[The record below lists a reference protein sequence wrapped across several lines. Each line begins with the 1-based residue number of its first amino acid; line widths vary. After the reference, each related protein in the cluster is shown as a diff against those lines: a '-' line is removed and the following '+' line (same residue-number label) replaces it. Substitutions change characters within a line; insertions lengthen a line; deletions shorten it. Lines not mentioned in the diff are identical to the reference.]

1 MSEELS
7 LASAEQEL
15 AQLRERIQ
23 QLNYEYYVEDAPS
36 VPDAEYDRLF
46 ARAQALE
53 AQFPQLQQDD
63 SPTQKVGAP
72 PAGAFASVTHQV
84 PMLSLDNAFDTE
96 SLDQFMRRVSERSGA
111 PSLRWCAE
119 PKLDGAAV
127 SILYEHGKLVR
138 AATRGDGYTGEDITA
153 NVRTIKNV
161 PLSLRGDYPERL
173 EVRGEVFMPLKGFAQ
188 YNERAREQDE
198 KVFANPRNAAAGSL
212 RQLDS
217 RITAKRPLQ
226 FYAYSM
232 GVVEPQRELDDDS
245 HFQRLQQLKAWGL
258 PVCPETRQL
267 PDNQSCHTYYQD
279 ILAKRSALAYEID
292 GVVLKVDA
300 IDVQDQLGFVARAPR
315 WAVAYKFPAQEQ
327 LTWLRGVDFQ
337 VGRTGAITP
346 VARLEPVNVAGV
358 VVSNATLHNAD
369 EIERLGVRIGDR
381 VTIRRAGDVI
391 PQVVGVVL
399 DERPEQ
405 TEAIQFPEQC
415 PVCQSAVERI
425 VGEAVA
431 RCSGGL
437 YCAAQRKQ
445 ALIHYA
451 SRKAMDIDGLGDKL
465 IEMLVERD
473 WVKSPVDLYRLTA
486 HQLASLPRMGDKSAQ
501 NLVRAIAKSRQTTLA
516 KFLYSLGI
524 REVGEATAQN
534 LAAHFTDLAALMAAD
549 IEQLQE
555 VSDVGVVVAEHLY
568 QFFREPHNVEVI
580 NALTEAPEGETHGY
594 VYWPQASSVDADASE
609 QRLAGQTFVITGT
622 LSQMTRDEAKA
633 ALLALGAKVTGS
645 VSAKTTA
652 LIAGDKAGSK
662 LAKAESLGVAV
673 WSEDDLQSLL
683 SAADG

>member
-1 MSEELS
+1 MKESMSVD
-7 LASAEQEL
+7 SAKQAL
-15 AQLRERIQ
+15 AQLRERLQ

-46 ARAQALE
+46 ARAVALE
-53 AQFPQLQQDD
+53 RSFPQLASDD

-72 PAGAFASVTHQV
+72 PAGAFANVQHEV
-84 PMLSLDNAFDTE
+84 PMLSLDNAFDAE
-96 SLDQFMRRVSERSGA
+96 SMDQFIRRVVERSGHRQ
-111 PSLRWCAE
+111 LHWCAE

-127 SILYEHGKLVR
+127 SLLYENGKLVR
-138 AATRGDGYTGEDITA
+138 GATRGDGYSGEDITA
-153 NVRTIKNV
+153 NVRTVKNV
-161 PLSLRGDYPERL
+161 PLSLRGDFPKRL
-173 EVRGEVFMPLKGFAQ
+173 EVRGEIFMPLAGFEH
-188 YNERAREQDE
+188 YNERAREQGD

-217 RITAKRPLQ
+217 RVTAKRPLQ
-226 FYAYSM
+226 FYAYAM
-232 GVVEPQRELDDDS
+232 GQVEPLRELDGDS
-245 HFQRLQQLKAWGL
+245 HYQRLQQLRAWGL
-258 PVCPETRQL
+258 PVCPETRL
-267 PDNQSCHTYYQD
+267 VTDNQRCHEYYAD
-279 ILAKRSALAYEID
+279 IMAKRSRLKYEID
-292 GVVLKVDA
+292 GVVFKVDA
-300 IDVQDQLGFVARAPR
+300 IQVQQALGFVARAPR
-315 WAVAYKFPAQEQ
+315 WAIAYKFPAQEQ

-358 VVSNATLHNAD
+358 VVANATLHNAD

-399 DERPEQ
+399 DERP
-405 TEAIQFPEQC
+405 TDTTAIEFPSEC
-415 PVCQSAVERI
+415 PVCSSAVERI
-425 VGEAVA
+425 AGEAVA

-445 ALIHYA
+445 AIIHYA

-465 IEMLVERD
+465 IELLVERD

-534 LAAHFTDLAALMAAD
+534 LAAHFGDLDALMQATT
-549 IEQLQE
+549 EQLQA
-555 VSDVGVVVAEHLY
+555 VNDVGVVVAEHVC
-568 QFFREPHNVEVI
+568 QFFQEPHNQTIIAE
-580 NALTEAPEGETHGY
+580 LTAVPEGDDKAL
-594 VYWPQASSVDADASE
+594 VYWPAAAPAGNQGGE
-609 QRLAGQTFVITGT
+609 QPLAGQTFVITGT

-633 ALLALGAKVTGS
+633 ALIAQGAKVSGS

-662 LAKAESLGVAV
+662 LTKAQALGVNV
-673 WSEDDLQSLL
+673 LSEDELQQLL
-683 SAADG
+683 NASNG